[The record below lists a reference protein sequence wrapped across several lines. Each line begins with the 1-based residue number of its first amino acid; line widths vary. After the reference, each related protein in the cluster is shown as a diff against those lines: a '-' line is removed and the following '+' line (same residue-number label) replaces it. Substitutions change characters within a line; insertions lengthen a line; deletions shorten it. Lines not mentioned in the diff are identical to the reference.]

1 MLFESLR
8 TKKNKALGNLI
19 KLHDHGWFHGLP
31 LRLKFRRSKLYISVI
46 PPFLI
51 SFLIGI
57 LASILG
63 VGGGFILVPAMIYIL
78 GMSTQV
84 VIGTSLM
91 QVLFVSIVS
100 TIMHSQVNQ
109 TVDVI
114 LSGFLL
120 FGGVFGVQAGALIVQ
135 KISGE
140 IIRMLLGILIFSLC
154 VFLFSNLLIDPSLLY
169 VVEFLR

>member
-1 MLFESLR
+1 MWE
-8 TKKNKALGNLI
+8 
-19 KLHDHGWFHGLP
+19 LH
-31 LRLKFRRSKLYISVI
+31 
-46 PPFLI
+46 PPFVI
-51 SFLIGI
+51 SFFIGI

-91 QVLFVSIVS
+91 QILFVSIVS
-100 TIMHSQVNQ
+100 TVMHAHVNQ

-120 FGGVFGVQAGALIVQ
+120 FGGVFGVQAGAFLVQ

-140 IIRMLLGILIFSLC
+140 VIRMLLGILIFSLC
-154 VFLFSNLLIDPSLLY
+154 VFLFSKLLVNPNLLY
-169 VVEFLR
+169 VLEFLR

>member
-1 MLFESLR
+1 MRF
-8 TKKNKALGNLI
+8 
-19 KLHDHGWFHGLP
+19 P
-31 LRLKFRRSKLYISVI
+31 RSKLYISALVPI
-46 PPFLI
+46 GIGFVG
-51 SFLIGI
+51 GI
-57 LASILG
+57 LAAILG
-63 VGGGFILVPAMIYIL
+63 IGGGFLLVPAMIYIL

>member
-1 MLFESLR
+1 
-8 TKKNKALGNLI
+8 
-19 KLHDHGWFHGLP
+19 
-31 LRLKFRRSKLYISVI
+31 
-46 PPFLI
+46 
-51 SFLIGI
+51 
-57 LASILG
+57 
-63 VGGGFILVPAMIYIL
+63 MIYVL

-100 TIMHSQVNQ
+100 TIMHSYVNQ

-120 FGGVFGVQAGALIVQ
+120 FGGVFGVQAGAFIVQ

-140 IIRMLLGILIFSLC
+140 IIRLLLGILIFSLS
-154 VFLFSNLLIDPSLLY
+154 VFLISKLLIDPSLLY
-169 VVEFLR
+169 VIEFIR

>member
-1 MLFESLR
+1 M
-8 TKKNKALGNLI
+8 
-19 KLHDHGWFHGLP
+19 KLHDRGWFHGLP
-31 LRLKFRRSKLYISVI
+31 FRIKFRRSKLYISII
-46 PPFLI
+46 PPFFI

-100 TIMHSQVNQ
+100 TIMHAHVNQ
-109 TVDVI
+109 TVGRNFI
-114 LSGFLL
+114 WL
-120 FGGVFGVQAGALIVQ
+120 F
-135 KISGE
+135 
-140 IIRMLLGILIFSLC
+140 IIRRSFWSAGRSIFSAKNIWR
-154 VFLFSNLLIDPSLLY
+154 SNKNDVRHPHIFFMCFFIFKIIS
-169 VVEFLR
+169 